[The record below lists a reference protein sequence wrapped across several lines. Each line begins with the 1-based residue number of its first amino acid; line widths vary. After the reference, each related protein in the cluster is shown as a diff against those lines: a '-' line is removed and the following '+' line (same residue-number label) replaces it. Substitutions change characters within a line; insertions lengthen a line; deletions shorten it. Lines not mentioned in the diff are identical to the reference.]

1 MKKMKSNLDERQE
14 LTLLQIEHNGCW
26 LAFWG
31 LLLVLSVQ
39 LLLGNNSIGALAG
52 EWAVFMCLALYL
64 MIACIRNGIWD
75 RKWKPN
81 FKTNL
86 LFSSIGALS
95 AGIIWAA
102 VSYRNYHR
110 LAGSLADEG
119 PRAALPRLRGG
130 RPLELGRRAGRQPPG
145 VDGAVAVELENQRL
159 QGRRRRAVFAADA
172 GDAVEE
178 DRPVAASR
186 QLPRLHRRRGADPDR
201 PDFGG
206 DRVGAGAAHRR
217 RQGGQGGD
225 LAQASSQLTS
235 PCTV

>member
-1 MKKMKSNLDERQE
+1 MKKTKSNLDERQE

-39 LLLGNNSIGALAG
+39 LILGNSSIGALAG

-110 LAGSLADEG
+110 LAGSLAAGLFMFLTTEILCLL
-119 PRAALPRLRGG
+119 ALTLSAK
-130 RPLELGRRAGRQPPG
+130 LYQK
-145 VDGAVAVELENQRL
+145 
-159 QGRRRRAVFAADA
+159 
-172 GDAVEE
+172 
-178 DRPVAASR
+178 
-186 QLPRLHRRRGADPDR
+186 RLH
-201 PDFGG
+201 
-206 DRVGAGAAHRR
+206 
-217 RQGGQGGD
+217 
-225 LAQASSQLTS
+225 QLEDD
-235 PCTV
+235 V